1 MSGIGGLV
9 EIMPANAPRIIH
21 CALSTPEQ
29 NDHLPESF
37 TPPGAGSILPDGAKL
52 DAESVRS
59 FAQYSCCAFSGKS
72 ATKRSCTPITVQT
85 QPAEPSPR
93 DNSDATSKA
102 VSTRTS
108 GPPNFFGF

>member
-1 MSGIGGLV
+1 MSGIGGSV
-9 EIMPANAPRIIH
+9 EIIPAKAPRIIH

-37 TPPGAGSILPDGAKL
+37 TPPCTGSILPEGAKL
-52 DAESVRS
+52 DAEKVGS
-59 FAQYSCCAFSGKS
+59 FAQYSCCASSEKR
-72 ATKRSCTPITVQT
+72 ATKRSCTPITVHT

-93 DNSDATSKA
+93 DSSEAISKA

-108 GPPNFFGF
+108 GP